1 MTKKKA
7 IDQKWTA
14 HSPSQIPNNIKVK
27 YVCAITQTL
36 ILNCFQETRHE
47 SNTAKWTTSQETGI
61 LQQVNIDVI
70 HLNVKNSMK
79 PMGFPGLRPGAEHF
93 CLLTPASM
101 RSREWTHWYVWYVQ
115 RICHMYDIH
124 ISYIYIYTYT
134 KIWNDPLRRY
144 VMVEEHLL
152 TVKSLNIDFW
162 WLLTTLGRSSCATS
176 PLTNTI
182 DRVQHSAEKLLI
194 NGEHRNLKVEESIY
208 IYIWGKIWNK

>member
-124 ISYIYIYTYT
+124 ISYIYIYIYKDMKWSIK
-134 KIWNDPLRRY
+134 KICHGRRAF
-144 VMVEEHLL
+144 VDSRIFEH
-152 TVKSLNIDFW
+152 
-162 WLLTTLGRSSCATS
+162 WLLMTS
-176 PLTNTI
+176 
-182 DRVQHSAEKLLI
+182 DDF
-194 NGEHRNLKVEESIY
+194 GEEFMCYFAAYEYNWSGSTFCWKVADQRRASQP
-208 IYIWGKIWNK
+208 